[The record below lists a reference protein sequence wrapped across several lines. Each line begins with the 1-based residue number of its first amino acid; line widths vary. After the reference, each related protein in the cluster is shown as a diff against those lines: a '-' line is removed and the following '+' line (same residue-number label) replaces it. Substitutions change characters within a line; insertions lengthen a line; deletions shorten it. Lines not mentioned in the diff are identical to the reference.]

1 MRKFGNDR
9 KMLKQRNPINWGWG
23 EAFYPPTG
31 YLYTPEGW
39 FKTIKYINY
48 CNRDCWFW
56 NIHRIRIYND
66 KNDSYTK
73 IGKME

>member
-1 MRKFGNDR
+1 MWKFGNDR

-39 FKTIKYINY
+39 YNISGIYFGSVSKTLYNFLHSSLTSINS
-48 CNRDCWFW
+48 
-56 NIHRIRIYND
+56 
-66 KNDSYTK
+66 SY
-73 IGKME
+73 

>member
-1 MRKFGNDR
+1 MWKFGNDR

-39 FKTIKYINY
+39 Y
-48 CNRDCWFW
+48 
-56 NIHRIRIYND
+56 NISGIYFGTNTYQV
-66 KNDSYTK
+66 SMMA
-73 IGKME
+73 GSFM